1 MLIGCSSSLSAIQ
14 LIPSSLIKPK
24 RSCQRCSN
32 GKAALRFRSGGY
44 WAIAASTCRFNSAGI
59 FVAVESITIGR
70 LLGKRARFRRYLVVL
85 EQHRHR
91 AIGLPIKIGC
101 AFKQHKILGFDSGRR
116 TKNGFHLFLAH
127 SFGHL
132 VDIGLGKTLPAAREE
147 KRANEKQDNPEAS
160 ALHCVPRLVSLP
172 STSS

>member
-1 MLIGCSSSLSAIQ
+1 GEYAAI
-14 LIPSSLIKPK
+14 P
-24 RSCQRCSN
+24 
-32 GKAALRFRSGGY
+32 
-44 WAIAASTCRFNSAGI
+44 ASRCRFNFPGI
-59 FVAVESITIGR
+59 FVAVEAITIGR
-70 LLGKRARFRRYLVVL
+70 LLGKRARFRRYLFVL
-85 EQHRHR
+85 KQHRHC
-91 AIGLPIKIGC
+91 AVGLAIKIGC
-101 AFKQHKILGFDSGRR
+101 AFKQHKILGFDSRR
-116 TKNGFHLFLAH
+116 WTKNGFHLFLAH